1 MRALQANMAGREMAH
16 PKMPHRRLNPDEQA
30 LWLQLTRSV
39 RPFRVKARAAPEPV
53 PSDPPAPAPM
63 PKRIKG
69 RVPPLSAPP
78 APPPPPRRAPV
89 AMLDRSWEKR
99 IRSGQLRPDHSVDLH
114 GHTLAGAHAALEAA
128 LRQGVSQGQRVLLVV
143 TGKPRG
149 ARTEAGG
156 RGAIRAEIGNWLERS
171 PLADRI
177 ASVRVAHPRH
187 GGDGALY
194 VILRRER

>member
-1 MRALQANMAGREMAH
+1 MA
-16 PKMPHRRLNPDEQA
+16 HRRLNPEEQA
-30 LWLQLTRSV
+30 LWLQLTRGV
-39 RPFRVKARAAPEPV
+39 RPFRTRVRAAPDPM
-53 PSDPPAPAPM
+53 PNDAPPAAPA

-69 RVPPLSAPP
+69 RVPAPAAPP
-78 APPPPPRRAPV
+78 APPPTPRRAPV

-114 GHTLAGAHAALEAA
+114 GHNLGGAHAALEAA
-128 LRQGVSQGQRVLLVV
+128 LRQAVTQGQRVLLVV

-149 ARTEAGG
+149 VRAEAGG
-156 RGAIRAEIGNWLERS
+156 RGAIRAEIGDWLERS

-177 ASVRVAHPRH
+177 ASIRVAHPRH